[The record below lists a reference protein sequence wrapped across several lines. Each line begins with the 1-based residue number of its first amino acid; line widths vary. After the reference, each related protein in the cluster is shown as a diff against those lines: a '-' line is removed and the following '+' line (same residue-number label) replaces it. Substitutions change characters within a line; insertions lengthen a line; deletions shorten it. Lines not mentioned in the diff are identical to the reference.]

1 MKMNDIIDLQETS
14 QNHWRA
20 KYQGNYGVYTIKVV
34 LDKNGHTSNFSC
46 SCPSD
51 YYPCKHIPMVKE
63 AIAKRIAE
71 SKHPSANTK
80 GKKLT
85 VEELLAEASLEELR
99 SFVVRQA
106 KHNADLSNAV
116 NLAFAHKQTSRGA
129 NPYSAIIRD
138 MLGQVQFDAED
149 YYSEESF
156 DLDGLEQWLEKA
168 QEYLEQNNPRE
179 AVLVCKACI
188 EEFAEWLKDEDDEIE
203 DCLDPDY
210 QVTPFEIMEK
220 AAAASPDVDAKE
232 LYSYCMQEVGKS
244 KYAGT
249 EMFDGFNNLLSALAM
264 QANPDEFIALQD
276 SLLKKI
282 ADKGSYEAEKI
293 LQRKID
299 FYSKNRQPEKADEI
313 LEKNLQV
320 ENFRYK
326 VAEKRFAERNF
337 TEAKRL
343 ITEFLSGKNSGGY
356 HYTQRW
362 QELLLKIAQKE
373 NDTPSIRATAFL
385 FIDKDF
391 DKKYFAIYKSTF
403 PPDEWSDALERLIE
417 HYKAGRSSYSSYAQT
432 SGFCGNVADVLAAEG
447 AAERLM
453 QYVEQYPSAE
463 HVEEYHKAFAA
474 QHPEKT
480 LDIFRKAVD
489 SYAAK
494 NLGREHYEY
503 VVTLLKQMQR
513 IKNGDKT
520 VAEMVSRYRV
530 EYKNRRAMMEILDK
544 SHNTDKKNK

>member
-1 MKMNDIIDLQETS
+1 MKTNDIIDLQETS

-20 KYQGNYGVYTIKVV
+20 KYQGNYGVYTIKVAF
-34 LDKNGHTSNFSC
+34 DKNGHTSNFSC

-71 SKHPSANTK
+71 SERPSANAK

-85 VEELLAEASLEELR
+85 VEELLAEVSLEELR

-106 KHNADLSNAV
+106 KHNADVSNAI
-116 NLAFAHKQTSRGA
+116 NLAFAHKQPSGGA

-138 MLGQVQFDAED
+138 MLEQVHFDVED
-149 YYSEESF
+149 YYDEEEYF
-156 DLDGLEQWLEKA
+156 DLDGLDQWLEKA
-168 QEYLEQNNPRE
+168 QEYVEQGNPRE
-179 AVLVCKACI
+179 AVLICKACI
-188 EEFAEWLKDEDDEIE
+188 EEFAEWLQGEDEESE
-203 DCLDPDY
+203 NYLDSDY
-210 QVTPFEIMEK
+210 QVTPFEIIEK
-220 AAAASPDVDAKE
+220 AAAESPDVDAKE
-232 LYSYCMQEVGKS
+232 LYGYCVQEVGKS
-244 KYAGT
+244 KYAET
-249 EMFDGFNNLLSALAM
+249 EMFDGFNNLLSTLAM

-282 ADKGSYEAEKI
+282 ANKGSYEAEKI

-299 FYSKNRQPEKADEI
+299 FYSKNRQPEKAAEV

-326 VAEKRFAERNF
+326 VAEKRFAELNF

-343 ITEFLSGKNSGGY
+343 VTEYLSGKKSSE
-356 HYTQRW
+356 HYDTQRW

-373 NDTPSIRATAFL
+373 GDIPSIQAIAFL
-385 FIDKDF
+385 FIDKNF
-391 DKKYFAIYKSTF
+391 DKKYFDIYKSTF

-417 HYKAGRSSYSSYAQT
+417 HYKASRSSYSIYAQP
-432 SGFCGNVADVLAAEG
+432 SGFNSNVAEVLAAEV

-453 QYVEQYPSAE
+453 QYVEQYPSATI
-463 HVEEYHKAFAA
+463 VEEYHKAFAA
-474 QHPEKT
+474 QYPEKT

-489 SYAAK
+489 CYAEK

-503 VVTLLKQMQR
+503 IVRLLKQMRR

-520 VAEMVSRYRV
+520 VAEMISRYRV
-530 EYKNRRAMMEILDK
+530 EYKNRRAMMEILNK
-544 SHNTDKKNK
+544 SQNEGKK